1 MGLLTPDF
9 SQVEGRSV
17 NLNIN
22 KMETRMNIQFEEYTL
37 PNGLHVILH
46 RETQVPIV
54 AVNLWYKV
62 GSRNE
67 KPGKTGFAHLF
78 EHMMFQGSEHIP
90 PEMHFQLIQSVGG
103 TLNGSTF
110 FDRTNYYE
118 TLPSHYLEMGLW
130 LESDRMGYLL
140 PALNEEKF
148 KTQLEVVKNERR
160 QRYENQPY
168 GLWLEKI
175 LELAF
180 EPDYPYHW
188 PVIGYMEDL
197 EKATLDDI
205 KEFFR
210 TYYAPNNASLALS
223 GDFDAEEARELIEKY
238 FADIPANQN
247 IPQVDKHFTGYRQG
261 EKVAVVKDKV
271 HLPRLH
277 YAYHLP
283 GICGNEIY
291 SSDVIS
297 GLLTGGKSSRL
308 FQKLVYK
315 KQMVQDIQSFVL
327 PMTDTSLF
335 FIVATPRPDQTVEA
349 VANEIEEEIYRLQ
362 EEDVPF
368 AELDRVKNQVVAQ
381 KVRDLQSVSVR
392 ADMLNMF
399 YTYFQETERINRDI
413 ENYLQINEKDILQ
426 TAQNFL
432 RPDNRVRVIFV
443 PEQK

>member
-432 RPDNRVRVIFV
+432 RPDNRVRVIFM

>member
-1 MGLLTPDF
+1 
-9 SQVEGRSV
+9 
-17 NLNIN
+17 
-22 KMETRMNIQFEEYTL
+22 MNIQFEEYTL

-238 FADIPANQN
+238 FAGIPANQN

-283 GICGNEIY
+283 GICSNEIY

>member
-1 MGLLTPDF
+1 
-9 SQVEGRSV
+9 
-17 NLNIN
+17 
-22 KMETRMNIQFEEYTL
+22 MNIQFKEYTL

-54 AVNLWYKV
+54 AINLWYKV

-223 GDFDAEEARELIEKY
+223 GDFDVEEAAELIEKY
-238 FADIPANQN
+238 FAGIPANQN

-283 GICGNEIY
+283 GICSSEIY

-335 FIVATPRPDQTVEA
+335 FIIATPRPDQTVEA

>member
-1 MGLLTPDF
+1 
-9 SQVEGRSV
+9 
-17 NLNIN
+17 
-22 KMETRMNIQFEEYTL
+22 MNIQFEEYTL

-46 RETQVPIV
+46 QETQVPIV

-78 EHMMFQGSEHIP
+78 EHMMFQGSAHIP

-223 GDFDAEEARELIEKY
+223 GDFDAEKAKELIEKY
-238 FADIPANQN
+238 FADIPSNPN

-283 GICGNEIY
+283 GICENEIY
-291 SSDVIS
+291 SSDVLS

-362 EEDVPF
+362 EEEVPF

-399 YTYFQETERINRDI
+399 YTYFRETERINRDI

>member
-1 MGLLTPDF
+1 
-9 SQVEGRSV
+9 
-17 NLNIN
+17 
-22 KMETRMNIQFEEYTL
+22 MNIQFEEYTL

-46 RETQVPIV
+46 KETHVPIV
-54 AVNLWYKV
+54 AINLWYKV

-78 EHMMFQGSEHIP
+78 EHMMFQGSAHIP

-223 GDFDAEEARELIEKY
+223 GDFDVEEARELIEKY
-238 FADIPANQN
+238 FAGIPANQN
-247 IPQVDKHFTGYRQG
+247 IPQADKHFTGYRQG

-349 VANEIEEEIYRLQ
+349 VAGEIEEEIYRLQ
-362 EEDVPF
+362 DEEVPF

-413 ENYLQINEKDILQ
+413 ENYLKINEKDILQ